1 MLRSKLGG
9 VLIVLSFIISVNS
22 RAVAQNEGVQ
32 SQSDSITQKCNAVIQ
47 SGNVINKLDGATPLK
62 TPVGLSSEGCKYA
75 IVIDKVEIT
84 EKGGF
89 FDASASIELPGSGKS
104 ICFLAKRVPFTAS
117 GGLNGIARLELVT
130 NCEIPLLG
138 GAKLQI
144 PKDGKTYVEFDC
156 NGFKQLALSADI
168 LFDPSL
174 LVPATSGEKQLKSH
188 IETVIKDAND
198 FMVSLSISPFHIKGL
213 EEYTF
218 TVKEASWDQSD
229 YANPTGLT
237 FPANYSNP
245 LYSSNPTLWRGFF
258 MKNIEVTLPGYL
270 NGSSKEPLI
279 VSADNLLYDET
290 GVSGIFSASPIL
302 PLEKG
307 NIPGGFA
314 LSINKATLEISQNE
328 LTKGSLSGYIRL
340 PISSKDTI
348 GYTAT
353 ADVRGKFVFT
363 AVPTDTLNF
372 DIWKAKAKIAPSSSI
387 VIASDENG
395 IVIKTLL
402 NGNLS
407 ISAPV
412 VEGSKK
418 TLDMSVPFEEL
429 YLSNRSPY
437 FEVKAFGINNLNA
450 SQSFAGFSYSINSIG
465 FSCKNE
471 KAGLKVDLDVSIGG
485 NGSNAFSAGGLVEL
499 KAARKDSKWKFDGV
513 ELEKFRLATEFSG
526 FKLKGEL
533 AMFNDSKQYGDGISG
548 NIEMTLTT
556 LNFEV
561 GAAAIFGK
569 VDGYRYWYADA
580 FASVKIPV
588 GTGLVISS
596 LGGGA
601 FSKMRQGSP
610 ANKDEDYGRG
620 SSGICYIPDKKLSFG
635 FMAKVGLATVDGK
648 IVNGDAAFEMAFN
661 EHGGISYISFLGHA
675 KIMALGKAAEAAS
688 QLKEKAGK
696 FADVIDGINQK
707 TSGISDKLSKAGVVK
722 AENAVDLREKADAIA
737 TEIKKNDAGAPITAT
752 LYSIFDFDNGCF
764 FAKLEATINVLG
776 IIKGVNPGGSAGEMV
791 MYFGKDKWYVHCG
804 TPKVPIGLE
813 LLGIARTKSYFMMG
827 HDLPPFPEPPA
838 KVLDIIGIGKVD
850 RSRDISSLAGGKG
863 IAFGASLEMDTG
875 KLQFLMF
882 YAQFAAGMGFDV
894 MLKDYGKSQCAGS
907 DGPIGLN
914 GWYAMGQS
922 WAYVQGEIG
931 IRVKMMFVKGNF
943 PILKMGVGTLLEAQ
957 LPNPCWFHGAV
968 GGYYNILGGLV
979 KGKCK
984 FEFELGKKC
993 KIKSNAKDLLA
1004 NMNVISDIRP
1014 TDGGSD
1020 ISVFSKPQAVFSM
1033 PVNKS
1038 FAIDAPDGYRYQFR
1052 AKLDRFVA
1060 LNNGVPI
1067 VGEMQYNEDSTVV
1080 TIKPHCILPGKKSI
1094 TVSCELS
1101 FEEFKKGGWSKVM
1114 DEGRPVTEAKA
1125 VTFTTGAAPDF
1136 IPEDNVT
1143 IEYPIHGQEAFY
1155 KDEYSKGFVVLD
1167 IWQDNLFGDSKFKT
1181 YALFKTGEQV
1191 VAKTEV
1197 TTVYDR
1203 KQIHF
1208 NIPQSMLAT
1217 STAYNMVLINEPV
1230 DKNTSIDKNVE
1241 KKEVAV
1247 KEDEGDVGELT
1258 VTSRN
1263 AKADLVIAEDKVLYA
1278 VPFKTS
1284 MFKTFGNKVD
1294 NLSTTIVGRRVSQMS
1309 MVPLLLNTLSESFDK
1324 VEKEGSR
1331 TTANEPLISFY
1342 SSLSDNYWFSTK
1354 VEPFVYVDYPF
1365 LKIGVVDRD
1374 INKYGIYPYK
1384 AISFEEGTNNI
1395 FYNVPF
1401 VAKKDYGQVRDKV
1414 SKYFVVGNISDEQKQ
1429 RVNMLIGIYP
1439 NDFYV
1444 QKNESKTIIIKYILP
1459 NGMVTSEKSIVFYYK
1474 KYE

>member
-1 MLRSKLGG
+1 M
-9 VLIVLSFIISVNS
+9 LSFIISVS
-22 RAVAQNEGVQ
+22 PKAVAQNEGVW
-32 SQSDSITQKCNAVIQ
+32 SQSDSIVQKCNAVIQ

-62 TPVGLSSEGCKYA
+62 TPVGLSPEGCKYA

-156 NGFKQLALSADI
+156 NGFRQLALSADI
-168 LFDPSL
+168 LFDSNL
-174 LVPATSGEKQLKSH
+174 LVSATPGETQLKSH

-218 TVKEASWDQSD
+218 RVKEASWDQSD

-237 FPANYSNP
+237 FPANYPIP

-418 TLDMSVPFEEL
+418 TLDMTVPFEEL

-485 NGSNAFSAGGLVEL
+485 SGSNAFSAGGLVEL
-499 KAARKDSKWKFDGV
+499 NAARKDSKWKFDGV

-827 HDLPPFPEPPA
+827 HDLPAFPEPPA
-838 KVLDIIGIGKVD
+838 KVLDIIGIEKVD
-850 RSRDISSLAGGKG
+850 RSRDISSLEGGRG
-863 IAFGASLEMDTG
+863 IAFGASLEIDTG
-875 KLQFLMF
+875 NLQFLMF
-882 YAQFAAGMGFDV
+882 YARFAAGMGFDV
-894 MLKDYGKSQCAGS
+894 MLKDFGKSECAGS

-979 KGKCK
+979 KGRCK

-1004 NMNVISDIRP
+1004 NMNTISDVRP
-1014 TDGGSD
+1014 SDGGAD
-1020 ISVFSKPQAVFSM
+1020 ISVFAKPQVVFNM
-1033 PVNKS
+1033 PINKS
-1038 FAIDAPDGYRYQFR
+1038 FAIDAPDGYRYSFR
-1052 AKLDRFVA
+1052 VKLDRFVA

-1067 VGEMQYNEDSTVV
+1067 VGEMLYNEDSTVM
-1080 TIKPHCILPGKKSI
+1080 TIKPYCILPEKKNI

-1101 FEEFKKGGWSKVM
+1101 FEEYKKGAWVKVT
-1114 DEGRPVTEAKA
+1114 DEGRAITEAKA
-1125 VTFTTGAAPDF
+1125 ITFTTGSAPSY

-1143 IEYPIHGQEAFY
+1143 VEYPIRGQEAFY
-1155 KDEYSKGFVVLD
+1155 KDEYGKGFVVLD
-1167 IWQDNLFGDSKFKT
+1167 TWQDNLFGNPKFTT
-1181 YALFKTGEQV
+1181 YALFKTNGQI
-1191 VAKTEV
+1191 VAKTSV
-1197 TTVYDR
+1197 TADYGAKLLSFD
-1203 KQIHF
+1203 
-1208 NIPQSMLAT
+1208 IPQLELTTAT
-1217 STAYNMVLINEPV
+1217 SYKLVLINEPA
-1230 DKNTSIDKNVE
+1230 DKNISIDKNVE
-1241 KKEVAV
+1241 KKEIAV
-1247 KEDEGDVGELT
+1247 KGEKDEGGEITL
-1258 VTSRN
+1258 TSRE
-1263 AKADLVIAEDKVLYA
+1263 AKDDLVIAEDKELYT
-1278 VPFKTS
+1278 VPFKSSIFTTFAEKVRHLNIYTS
-1284 MFKTFGNKVD
+1284 IF
-1294 NLSTTIVGRRVSQMS
+1294 SVSQMS
-1309 MVPLLLNTLSESFDK
+1309 EVPLLKVSTKETFDAH
-1324 VEKEGSR
+1324 EREGSS
-1331 TTANEPLISFY
+1331 TTGGKPLISFY
-1342 SSLSDNYWFSTK
+1342 SSLSDNNWFK
-1354 VEPFVYVDYPF
+1354 NKMEPMAYLDYPF
-1365 LKIGVVDRD
+1365 LNVGRFKRD
-1374 INKYGIYPYK
+1374 INDFGLYPFK
-1384 AISFEEGTNNI
+1384 AVQFEDGTSNI
-1395 FYNVPF
+1395 VYRIPYII
-1401 VAKKDYGQVRDKV
+1401 KKDYSDVRLGV
-1414 SKYFVVGNISDEQKQ
+1414 SGLYANSVPIPENLAQRARTLISYYPANFVVSRKE
-1429 RVNMLIGIYP
+1429 GIKLT
-1439 NDFYV
+1439 F
-1444 QKNESKTIIIKYILP
+1444 KYTLP
-1459 NGMVTSEKSIVFYYK
+1459 NGVKTSEESIIFYYK
-1474 KYE
+1474 QYE